1 LPHSSIVSVGERIV
15 DGLLDAREGRDDCQ
29 IDNNSSGM
37 SAIVILGA
45 GELGGSLA
53 HVLARQDLASVVHL
67 VDDAG
72 SVAEGKALDIAQ
84 SAPIEEFATRVSGST
99 QLAQAAGADL
109 IFVADR
115 FKSGEWKDDAGLQLL
130 KQVAQFAPRRVIVCA
145 GAAHRLLVEQAVR
158 ELKFPRNAVLGS
170 APEALA
176 SAIRS
181 LTAVEAGTSAADVA
195 LTVLGIPPSG
205 IVVPWEESSI
215 GGFSAINV
223 LDEVTRRRLSARIAP
238 LWPPGP
244 YSLAAAAAKTA
255 AAILGR
261 SRQRV
266 SVFVGPDD
274 SEGRRTRAAA
284 LPVRLGQSGIAG
296 IELPGL
302 NVHDRVALD
311 TAMLL

>member
-1 LPHSSIVSVGERIV
+1 MVSASAGPDASITERAADRCDALRPVTATWTPCATSARAIARPMPREPPVTNATFPSSGCLIRQLSASAS
-15 DGLLDAREGRDDCQ
+15 GLSMACWMVAKARADCQ

-53 HVLARQDLASVVHL
+53 HVLARQDLVSDVHL

-84 SAPIEEFATRVSGST
+84 SAPIEAFATRVSGST

-115 FKSGEWKDDAGLQLL
+115 FKSGEWQDDAGLQLL
-130 KQVAQFAPRRVIVCA
+130 RQVAQFASRRVIVCA

-158 ELKFPRNAVLGS
+158 ELKLPRNAVLGS

-181 LTAVEAGTSAADVA
+181 LTAVETGTSASDVA

-205 IVVPWEESSI
+205 IVVPWDESSI

-223 LDEVTRRRLSARIAP
+223 LDEVTRRRLSARIA
-238 LWPPGP
+238 
-244 YSLAAAAAKTA
+244 
-255 AAILGR
+255 
-261 SRQRV
+261 
-266 SVFVGPDD
+266 
-274 SEGRRTRAAA
+274 
-284 LPVRLGQSGIAG
+284 
-296 IELPGL
+296 
-302 NVHDRVALD
+302 
-311 TAMLL
+311 